1 MSSSLQKA
9 LNHVKEAEKA
19 LKTSL
24 FKWTPDFDTA
34 ANEYTKAATSFK
46 SASSME
52 QAKECYIKAADMHE
66 KLNSLFHSAKLLV
79 QAAGIA
85 NELKQSNITIELMD
99 RACILYQQHGALD
112 TAVLTLVKGG
122 KMCESTLPNKAVEFF
137 IKASEL
143 CENEGKLRDASDYI
157 NQAIRIQVKQ
167 KLFFESTNLMKRRLE
182 IIEAIKDPSMAYSV
196 ILCMVIVFLTE
207 GDFVAANKS
216 LMEGFNIEGFGLS
229 DEAKYSE
236 NLIKSFQDGDKEMLQ
251 FTRNQATITHLD
263 VEIARLAKLLKIP
276 EDKIFEEKSYDREI
290 ENVNNVGKSE
300 NQILNVEESQD
311 KKLTDVEESEFKSI
325 LNVRESKDVNIEDVG
340 ESKDLNVED
349 VGENKDKN
357 IDDNCLDY
365 KEDLC

>member
-1 MSSSLQKA
+1 MSSSMQKA

-66 KLNSLFHSAKLLV
+66 KLNSLLV

-85 NELKQSNITIELMD
+85 NELKQSNITIELME

-112 TAVLTLVKGG
+112 TAALTLVKAG

-207 GDFVAANKS
+207 GDFVAANNS
-216 LMEGFNIEGFGLS
+216 LIEGFNIEGFGLS

-236 NLIKSFQDGDKEMLQ
+236 NLIKSFQDGDKEMLK
-251 FTRNQATITHLD
+251 FTQNQATVTHLD

-276 EDKIFEEKSYDREI
+276 EEKIFAEKSYDREI
-290 ENVNNVGKSE
+290 ENVHNVGKSE
-300 NQILNVEESQD
+300 NKILSNVEESQD
-311 KKLTDVEESEFKSI
+311 KKLTDVEESEFKNI

-349 VGENKDKN
+349 VGESKDKN
-357 IDDNCLDY
+357 TDDNCLDY
-365 KEDLC
+365 EGDLC